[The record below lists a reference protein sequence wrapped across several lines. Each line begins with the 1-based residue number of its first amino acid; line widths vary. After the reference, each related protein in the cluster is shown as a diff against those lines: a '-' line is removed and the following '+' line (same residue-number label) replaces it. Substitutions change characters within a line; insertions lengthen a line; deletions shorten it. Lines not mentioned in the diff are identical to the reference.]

1 MLYKSLIGKAL
12 RKNSR
17 VSKFYIVDLPIHL
30 MTIRKQLHDVLDL
43 TAELTRK
50 NVNKD
55 VRHTLVI
62 DRMGLPEHETHRYIH
77 ELESL
82 GMIKIQPRMNH
93 ATDEKGREFRLINI
107 TNEGL
112 QELSSNQTSPLD

>member
-1 MLYKSLIGKAL
+1 
-12 RKNSR
+12 
-17 VSKFYIVDLPIHL
+17 